1 MSNKSNAPRD
11 KILEKSITELRLKEL
26 NTIQAPKVTHHGK
39 KVGRPSKDIETLDLT
54 KWSGGVKNNK
64 KGCPP
69 DSFYPTDEDVIAKML
84 RPLDC
89 LIKKACY
96 VAS

>member
-26 NTIQAPKVTHHGK
+26 NTIQAPMVTQHSK
-39 KVGRPSKDIETLDLT
+39 RVERPSKGIETLDLT
-54 KWSGGVKNNK
+54 KWNGGVKNNK

-69 DSFYPTDEDVIAKML
+69 DSFYPTDEDVVAKML